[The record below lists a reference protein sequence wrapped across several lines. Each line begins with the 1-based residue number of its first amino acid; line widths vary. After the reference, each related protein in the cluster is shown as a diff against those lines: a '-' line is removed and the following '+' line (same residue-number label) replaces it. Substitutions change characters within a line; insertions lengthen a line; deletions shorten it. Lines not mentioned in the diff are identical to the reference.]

1 MATSDILDYKKY
13 FSLSV
18 SSGTQHLNSRD
29 NFSVEVSSLYG
40 SAVHRNELFNT
51 MISWM
56 EHVSEPA
63 TGDVSYK
70 RFLKNKKTSTGEGSS
85 KRMVRCSAPRD
96 AKNKNK
102 RKTDTAAKEGTHV
115 LGERKKKRTKQA
127 TVDKNKKVTTTPVQT
142 ETTIRPKMKQKR
154 SKHSPAFMT
163 KIVTTTPVQMELTS
177 RVAKSN
183 INENSPSDVDVDPVE
198 EESTARVDSCLDES
212 KNCSEYS
219 QSDSDVESDEES
231 THKV

>member
-1 MATSDILDYKKY
+1 MD
-13 FSLSV
+13 
-18 SSGTQHLNSRD
+18 
-29 NFSVEVSSLYG
+29 
-40 SAVHRNELFNT
+40 
-51 MISWM
+51 
-56 EHVSEPA
+56 
-63 TGDVSYK
+63 
-70 RFLKNKKTSTGEGSS
+70 
-85 KRMVRCSAPRD
+85 
-96 AKNKNK
+96 
-102 RKTDTAAKEGTHV
+102 EGTHV
-115 LGERKKKRTKQA
+115 LGERKKKQTKQA